1 MRQISYAAAGMEAML
16 EEMRRD
22 PRTLHL
28 ATDAPP
34 PLVKEVGPQRVRGT
48 HISEAAFTG
57 LAIGAAGSGYR
68 PIVNWS
74 MVTSGFVAIDQ
85 IVNQVPTIH
94 YMFRGQPKFPTV

>member
-34 PLVKEVGPQRVRGT
+34 PLVKEFGPQRVRGT
-48 HISEAAFTG
+48 PISEAAFTG
-57 LAIGAAGSGYR
+57 LAIGAAGSGSH
-68 PIVNWS
+68 PIV
-74 MVTSGFVAIDQ
+74 
-85 IVNQVPTIH
+85 
-94 YMFRGQPKFPTV
+94 K